1 MDCKDLKGD
10 ELKKCQEKN
19 KRPNQQKDENRY
31 TDGDAK
37 VQLADLDKIA
47 FKNSQAIKILEKKK
61 AMQRQS
67 ESNKNK
73 GGGRSTRSSRRL
85 SFGGTSLGGSRM
97 RLHRKKNNRSSR

>member
-1 MDCKDLKGD
+1 MDCKGLEGD

-73 GGGRSTRSSRRL
+73 GGGRSTRSSRAL

-97 RLHRKKNNRSSR
+97 KLHRKKNNRSSR

>member
-1 MDCKDLKGD
+1 MDCKGLEGD

-67 ESNKNK
+67 ESKKNK
-73 GGGRSTRSSRRL
+73 GGGRSTRSSRGL

-97 RLHRKKNNRSSR
+97 KLHRKKNNRSSR

>member
-37 VQLADLDKIA
+37 VQLAALDKIA

-67 ESNKNK
+67 ESSKNK
-73 GGGRSTRSSRRL
+73 GGESVKRL

>member
-1 MDCKDLKGD
+1 MDCKGLKGD

-37 VQLADLDKIA
+37 VQLANLDEIA

-73 GGGRSTRSSRRL
+73 GEGRSTRSSSRL

>member
-1 MDCKDLKGD
+1 MDCKGLKGD

-67 ESNKNK
+67 ESNKNR
-73 GGGRSTRSSRRL
+73 GGGSTRSGRGL